1 MKRLSYVQTSGQK
14 FTVNGGAYML
24 VGENAWYLAQL
35 ATNADIDKTFADIAA
50 TGATT
55 VRTWFVTFDWTDS
68 SNPDLANVGALMKSP
83 APAEPIITFGLVR
96 PFC

>member
-1 MKRLSYVQTSGQK
+1 M
-14 FTVNGGAYML
+14 M

-55 VRTWFVTFDWTDS
+55 VRTWWVTFDLTDS
-68 SNPDLANVGALMKSP
+68 SDPDLVNVGVSMRSP
-83 APAEPIITFGLVR
+83 ALAEPIITFGLVCSFHGVWR
-96 PFC
+96 PLR